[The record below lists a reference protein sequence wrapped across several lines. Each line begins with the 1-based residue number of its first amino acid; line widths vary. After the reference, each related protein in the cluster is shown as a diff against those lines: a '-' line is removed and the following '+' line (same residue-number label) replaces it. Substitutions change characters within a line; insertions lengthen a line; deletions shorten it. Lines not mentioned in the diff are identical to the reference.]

1 MSRNKTILSSL
12 TLLSALLLASG
23 CGGHEPTTEQ
33 QELPSVSASLSPVER
48 VTEAKIIEV
57 FGVVQPA
64 RQAVVSSRVSG
75 PVTAV
80 KVTAGD
86 LVRKGQ
92 TLMEIEPD
100 SIEGQVSQARGALA
114 QAQAALSLA
123 EKNYTRFRS
132 LQKKNATS
140 EVELD
145 MARMQYE
152 QALGAVA
159 QAEGAVQTA
168 SSVAGEAKVTAPFNA
183 RVVEKMAEVGDM
195 AAPGRPLV
203 RLESRSGSQIRLTV
217 READIQRVSL
227 GQTIDVSLDAR
238 PALGRISGTVDE
250 IAAAADP
257 ATHTFTVKVGL
268 PLEQATSGASGRGYL
283 AGDVV
288 ERLTVPA
295 AVVHARGGLEL
306 VVVRGED
313 GRSRTRAVTTGRT
326 LNDGRVEILSGL
338 SEGDQALVGLHG
350 PVPDGSPVEV
360 AR

>member
-1 MSRNKTILSSL
+1 MSRTKTILSSL
-12 TLLSALLLASG
+12 TLFSTLLLAAG
-23 CGGHEPTTEQ
+23 CGGNGPAAEQ
-33 QELPSVSASLSPVER
+33 QELPVVHSALAPVER
-48 VTEAKIIEV
+48 ISEPRTIEV

-80 KVTAGD
+80 KVSAGD

-123 EKNYTRFRS
+123 EKNYARFQE
-132 LQKKNATS
+132 LQKKDAAS

-152 QALGAVA
+152 QAQGAVA

-168 SSVAGEAKVTAPFNA
+168 SSVAGEAMVTAPFNA

-217 READIQRVSL
+217 READIARVSL
-227 GQTIDVSLDAR
+227 GQTIEVSLDAR
-238 PALGRISGTVDE
+238 PELGRIEGTVDE

-268 PLEQATSGASGRGYL
+268 PLEQAASGASGRGYL
-283 AGDVV
+283 AGAVV

-295 AVVHARGGLEL
+295 SAVHARGGLEL
-306 VVVRGED
+306 VVIRGED
-313 GRSRTRAVTTGRT
+313 GRSRTRSVTTGRT
-326 LNDGRVEILSGL
+326 LDDGTVEILSGL
-338 SEGDQALVGLHG
+338 AAGEQALVGLHG
-350 PVPDGSPVEV
+350 PVPDSSPVEV
-360 AR
+360 AK